1 MGLEACRGGGV
12 VLQKSRIHT
21 IVLSRVDNLGDAM
34 LVLPAAGLIKRSYP
48 DARLLFLGR
57 GYQRAVIDSCHHFDG
72 FLDWEEVW
80 HEPKDAQR
88 AFLADQRI
96 DVIVHIR
103 PRRMIAEAAR
113 SAGIPYRIGSS
124 SRFFHLWTCN
134 HRPLQ
139 FRKLS
144 KLHEAQLNI
153 LLLRPLIGDVDAN
166 CDELGPLLGF
176 DRFRQ
181 FPSVKQYLD
190 RNRFNLILHPR
201 SNGHSKNWDPRHFAK
216 LIDLLPKARYNIIVT
231 GNQDERRE
239 IGPLLLDPYAGLIQD
254 TMGRLSVPE
263 LISLCSQADGLVSNS
278 TGPLHVAA
286 GAGIHALG
294 LYNYAYK
301 TRPSRYGPIGP
312 RAETLIYDENCPT
325 CLANKGCDCINL
337 ISPERVQATVA
348 RWEKLS

>member
-1 MGLEACRGGGV
+1 
-12 VLQKSRIHT
+12 
-21 IVLSRVDNLGDAM
+21 
-34 LVLPAAGLIKRSYP
+34 
-48 DARLLFLGR
+48 
-57 GYQRAVIDSCHHFDG
+57 
-72 FLDWEEVW
+72 
-80 HEPKDAQR
+80 
-88 AFLADQRI
+88 
-96 DVIVHIR
+96 
-103 PRRMIAEAAR
+103 MIAEAAR

-216 LIDLLPKARYNIIVT
+216 LIDLLPKDRYNIIVT

-337 ISPERVQATVA
+337 ISPERCSLGEAFVILRVLTTCPRASSGPGLWPSAPADPLRYSLRKPTLLNSSRRQRGNAFGSRKPPSRSFRRMNLFSERKTIQPITGHDMAVNTRLA
-348 RWEKLS
+348 RAEFLFIPPPMP